1 MFDKYRKQN
10 KERISMEK
18 RISGH
23 TGLLALIGS
32 PVGHSGSPAMYN
44 YSFEKLGLDYAY
56 VAFDIKEDK
65 VKDAIAA
72 MKTFNMRGCNVTMP
86 DKVEAAKYMDELSTA
101 AQIIGAVNTIV
112 NDNGKLT
119 GYITDGE
126 GFVHNLRDHGIEIK
140 GRKITVA
147 GGGGAATA
155 IQVQCALDGARE
167 ISIFNIK
174 DAFFERTLQTAEKIR
189 KAVPECVVNVY
200 DIADT
205 AKMTEEIQS
214 SDIFANATIVGMKP
228 MDDQS
233 VVKDLSAFR
242 PGLVVAD
249 AVYNPEET
257 KLLREAKEAGCTCI
271 GGKGMLLW
279 QGVAA
284 FKLYTGQDMPVEDVK
299 KLEELILNE
308 FSKKSG
314 VTNEAVN
321 ELMDKFKLLLTMK
334 EDEAERFHTLLYQV
348 SSVYRSILREI
359 RLRINLLPPSA
370 SMAGLYTMVDNTRGV
385 WKAPANIS
393 INNVVTPALS
403 ITNAEQEDLNVPMN
417 GKAVNAIR
425 SFPGEGIK
433 VWGARTM
440 DGNSLDWR
448 YINVRRTMIFL
459 EESIKNA
466 ARAYVFEPNVANT
479 WVNMRSM
486 IDGFLRGVWKR
497 GGLAGTSPEDAY
509 SIHIGL
515 GDTMTPEDI
524 LEGILRISVFVAITR
539 PAEFIEITFQQQMQK
554 S

>member
-1 MFDKYRKQN
+1 
-10 KERISMEK
+10 MEK

-72 MKTFNMRGCNVTMP
+72 MKTFHMRGCN
-86 DKVEAAKYMDELSTA
+86 ELSPA

-112 NDNGKLT
+112 NDDGKLT

-299 KLEELILNE
+299 KLF
-308 FSKKSG
+308 FS
-314 VTNEAVN
+314 
-321 ELMDKFKLLLTMK
+321 
-334 EDEAERFHTLLYQV
+334 
-348 SSVYRSILREI
+348 
-359 RLRINLLPPSA
+359 
-370 SMAGLYTMVDNTRGV
+370 
-385 WKAPANIS
+385 
-393 INNVVTPALS
+393 
-403 ITNAEQEDLNVPMN
+403 
-417 GKAVNAIR
+417 
-425 SFPGEGIK
+425 
-433 VWGARTM
+433 
-440 DGNSLDWR
+440 
-448 YINVRRTMIFL
+448 
-459 EESIKNA
+459 
-466 ARAYVFEPNVANT
+466 
-479 WVNMRSM
+479 
-486 IDGFLRGVWKR
+486 
-497 GGLAGTSPEDAY
+497 
-509 SIHIGL
+509 
-515 GDTMTPEDI
+515 
-524 LEGILRISVFVAITR
+524 
-539 PAEFIEITFQQQMQK
+539 
-554 S
+554 